1 MRYSALLL
9 LVAVVLVQSP
19 VVQGQDQRPQAP
31 GVTFQVEVNY
41 VDVDVVVTDEQGQ
54 FVTGLTRNDFT
65 VFEDGK
71 PQKIDTFSLVDLPVE
86 KTQNVV
92 VDGRAIPPDTR
103 TNRKPFDGRVY
114 VIVLDDLDVSA
125 LRSTPV
131 RDAARRFVR
140 EHMAANDLGAVVY
153 TSGRS
158 DATQEFTTDREL
170 LIRAIDKF
178 QGRRM
183 RSLSL
188 DRLDAYYQ
196 RIAYGYNLR
205 NDADPGTGSINSQD
219 PAGYGRTSDPT
230 ELERGTRALT
240 VLDTLKNT
248 AEFLG
253 SVRGRRKAVLFFSEG
268 LDFPIRDV
276 FGAHDATVVIRAT
289 QDAIS
294 TAARANVNFYTID
307 PRGLAGMTSD
317 FMESAG
323 IGNGVGTTGPV
334 LFVPGTN
341 TPASGVTGASG
352 GVFNVQD
359 ELLQEFRTSQD
370 TLRELAEQTGGFAA
384 VNTNDVGPAFERIA
398 DANSR
403 YYVLGYYPPNH
414 QRDGRFHKIEVRVT
428 RPGLRVEARRGY
440 ASPRGRTPE
449 ERKRDDAARLARD
462 ARRPDGKRT
471 STPLIG
477 ALTSPI
483 PQSDLTF
490 AVHAA
495 PFKHTANEASVA
507 MAIEIDG
514 GRLPYGAPDAKGMVA
529 NKIELSFYGLNE
541 RGKAVSASWT
551 ELDLNLRPET
561 RERVTAHGVRANP
574 RITLPPGRYQIR
586 IGARETVGGQA
597 GSVFYD
603 LDVPDFRKE
612 KLMLGGVLITSP
624 SVQQTPSIQPD
635 PVVSKLLPAPATS
648 RREFPQSDVLALYTE
663 IYDNDTSRQ
672 ARHID
677 VALRVVSENGTE
689 VLVSRDELVNGT
701 SGEKPWDI
709 FGYAK
714 RIPLKGFAPGR
725 YVVRMEAAVRGKDGA
740 AAVREAPITI
750 TP

>member
-1 MRYSALLL
+1 MTRNFPLFPLAAAIIL
-9 LVAVVLVQSP
+9 QSP
-19 VVQGQDQRPQAP
+19 AVLGQAQQAP

-41 VDVDVVVTDEQGQ
+41 VDVDVVVTDEMGQ
-54 FVTGLTRNDFT
+54 FVTGLTRSDFT

-71 PQKIDTFSLVDLPVE
+71 PQKIDTFSLVDLAIE
-86 KTQNVV
+86 KSQEVV
-92 VDGRAIPPDTR
+92 VAGRAIPPDTR

-158 DATQEFTTDREL
+158 DAAQEFTTDREL

-205 NDADPGTGSINSQD
+205 NDADPNTGSINSQD

-294 TAARANVNFYTID
+294 TAARANVNYYTID
-307 PRGLAGMTSD
+307 PRGLAGMTTD
-317 FMESAG
+317 FMEAAG

-334 LFVPGTN
+334 LLVPGTN
-341 TPASGVTGASG
+341 TPVSGVTGASG

-370 TLRELAEQTGGFAA
+370 TLRELAEQTGGLAA
-384 VNTNDVGPAFERIA
+384 VNTNNVEPAFQRIA

-414 QRDGRFHKIEVRVT
+414 ARDGRFHKIEVRVT

-449 ERKRDDAARLARD
+449 ERKRDEAARLARD

-483 PQSDLTF
+483 PQSGLTF

-495 PFKHTANEASVA
+495 PFKHTADEASIA
-507 MAIEIDG
+507 LAIELDG
-514 GRLPYGAPDAKGMVA
+514 SRLQYGAPNEKGQVA

-541 RGKAVSASWT
+541 RGKALSAGWT
-551 ELDLNLRPET
+551 ELDLTLRPET
-561 RERVTAHGVRANP
+561 RDRVTAHGVRANP
-574 RITLPPGRYQIR
+574 RISLPPGRYQIR
-586 IGARETVGGQA
+586 IGARETVGGQV

-612 KLMLGGVLITSP
+612 KLMLSGLLMTTP

-635 PVVSKLLPAPATS
+635 PIVSKLLPAPATS
-648 RREFPQSDVLALYTE
+648 SREFPQSDVLALYTE

-672 ARHID
+672 PRHID
-677 VALRVVSENGTE
+677 VSLHVVSENGTE

-709 FGYAK
+709 YGYAK
-714 RIPLKGFAPGR
+714 RIPLKALAPGR
-725 YVVRMEAAVRGKDGA
+725 YVLRMEAAVRGQDAKA
-740 AAVREAPITI
+740 TREAPITI
-750 TP
+750 RP